1 MVSKHHCIDSFLSF
15 FFFFFFLRKCNIR
28 CKIGYSRFSFSLFG
42 SFGKLIES
50 MLINFRSTIRSS
62 KNKSNKSKTRVSTF
76 TQYPSI
82 VRDITFYRSS
92 NIEKSNFSSELVS
105 YEPNQL
111 NKYINITHE
120 RSIEFESRSI
130 ERIEK
135 R

>member
-1 MVSKHHCIDSFLSF
+1 
-15 FFFFFFLRKCNIR
+15 
-28 CKIGYSRFSFSLFG
+28 
-42 SFGKLIES
+42 